1 MTDIIKFQISPRR
14 RANLLKLA
22 DYLESLPKRYKH
34 FEMGDFTSHK
44 GGCSLAKEIDDEKVR
59 EVCEEFEE
67 NGWGR
72 RRTESTLYA
81 RSIDKFLNNCG
92 TSACALGHGPA
103 AGIPLAK
110 SHIETER
117 MNGAS
122 IVTGINWGAYT
133 RNFLPCEND
142 MDWEFLFGGDWAYFD
157 NHHWGAAARI
167 RYVLDNGGIP
177 AEKDKWGDLE
187 PMSKKESIR
196 LYKPYRVDQ
205 RLAAAAS

>member
-22 DYLESLPKRYKH
+22 DYLETLPKRYKH

-44 GGCSLAKEIDDEKVR
+44 GDCSLAKEIDDERIR
-59 EVCEEFEE
+59 EACEDSEE
-67 NGWGR
+67 WGCR
-72 RRTESTLYA
+72 RHTENTLYA

-110 SHIETER
+110 SHIEKQR
-117 MNGAS
+117 VNGAS
-122 IVTGINWGAYT
+122 IVTGIKWGEYT
-133 RNFLPCEND
+133 KNFLSCTTD
-142 MDWEFLFGGDWAYFD
+142 MDWEFLFGGMWSEYD

-167 RYVLDNGGIP
+167 RFLLDNGGIP
-177 AEKDKWGDLE
+177 AVKDEWGGLE
-187 PMSKKESIR
+187 TMNKRRAVKV
-196 LYKPYRVDQ
+196 YKPYRVDQ
-205 RLAAAAS
+205 RLAVAAS